1 MDNIIFYKLR
11 KFNNHWVVVF
21 LDSETNETTIIE
33 DNQELLKRFLDNR
46 KNSILVGANNYINDD
61 ILLTSLIKNSNLTDD
76 INDDDIT
83 KYLPITLDITQ
94 GIVRNSL
101 IDYNN
106 MVCTLWDNNG
116 NVLPY
121 NYALSFDDIKKQL
134 VADVQIIKSFYER
147 NERKNFLKWKMD
159 VIEKYH
165 LGKEAYHYSYG
176 DIMRTILGLNIKDE
190 VIGRSISLDKKLEQA
205 LKKKNDPF
213 LNELLKNLKKYY
225 SSNESLKLQ
234 VKIGDCLVNFN
245 EQGILGSM
253 EDSLIDTNTKSP
265 YAYLY
270 IDFNSFGPNIL
281 INNNWL
287 DGVAKN
293 PQRYSE
299 IKDLR
304 ISLKAEKQI
313 EQLYYKYMLNSGLD
327 YLNRV
332 STKDGRNVGLSLT
345 MSGIMTMMLLYKN
358 IEEFKAELI
367 ECNTDG
373 FIIKCPRNMIQN
385 IKNEVKK
392 LEELLS
398 LSCDVDVINKI
409 VHFDTKNYVM
419 QFEDGKEKHLGVF
432 GAFQTNPLYC
442 SGISAI
448 ELALREYYLNGTPVS
463 MTLRKL
469 RNEGNLEAFQIVK
482 KQKKNEKTK
491 YVNIN
496 GEYYLYDRSTSRL
509 FAVRGESIKNPFYV
523 KNPKGNFEEYKTK
536 RGRSV
541 KDGYYHFELSDQTL
555 PSIHDIDLTYYIDEC
570 YKVINNHPITKVPMI
585 NLDLPKMNCFVD
597 LDGTLIKDKDYDAAY
612 LTFYKA
618 VDGILRDEEIP
629 IAYELFGKQG
639 GYLVHFLSVCKKYKA
654 YGTIDNFAK
663 FLEDKNLFPGK
674 TLKEYKHF
682 VTNFIKY
689 DIETSIN
696 LESFNGS
703 KELLEYLKNE
713 NYNVMLYSNW
723 FKQVQNAKLESHG
736 FMPYFSG
743 VCTID
748 DYYAKSSV
756 KGWKDLLDS
765 IKVDKDSSS
774 IMIGNSS
781 SDVTPKSINVP
792 SIIINHTD
800 KVLAKTVLAN
810 GIIVNSFSE
819 IQNHNFFKEL
829 NEYKSF
835 VKRK

>member
-21 LDSETNETTIIE
+21 LDNKTNESIIIK
-33 DNQELLKRFLDNR
+33 DDPTLLKYFLEDR
-46 KNSILVGANNYINDD
+46 KDSILVGANNYTNDD
-61 ILLTSLIKNSNLTDD
+61 ILLTSLVKNSNLTGEV
-76 INDDDIT
+76 NDDDIT
-83 KYLPITLDITQ
+83 KYLPITLDVSQ

-106 MVCTLWDNNG
+106 MVSTLWDNNG
-116 NVLPY
+116 NALSY
-121 NYALSFDDIKKQL
+121 NYALSLEDIKKQL
-134 VADVQIIKSFYER
+134 VADVQIIKNFYKM
-147 NERKNFLKWKMD
+147 NERKNFLKWKVD
-159 VIEKYH
+159 VINKYH
-165 LGKEAYHYSYG
+165 LGKETYHYSYG
-176 DIMRTILGLNIKDE
+176 DIMRTILGLNIKNE
-190 VIGRSISLDKKLEQA
+190 TRSRRISLDKKLEQA

-213 LNELLKNLKKYY
+213 LNELLETLKKYY
-225 SSNESLKLQ
+225 SHNESEKLQ
-234 VKIGDCLVNFN
+234 IKIGDCLVNFN

-293 PQRYSE
+293 PKRYSE

-304 ISLKAEKQI
+304 ISLKAQKQV

-332 STKDGRNVGLSLT
+332 ATKDGKNIGLSLT

-358 IEEFKAELI
+358 IEEFKTELI

-373 FIIKCPRNMIQN
+373 LIVKCPRNMINN

-398 LSCDVDVINKI
+398 LSCDVDVIKKI

-419 QFEDGKEKHLGVF
+419 EFEDGKQKHLGVF

-442 SGISAI
+442 SGISAV

-469 RNEGNLEAFQIVK
+469 RNEGNLESFQIVK
-482 KQKKNEKTK
+482 KQKKNERAK

-496 GEYYLYDRSTSRL
+496 DEYFLYDRSTSRL
-509 FAVRGESIKNPFYV
+509 FAVRQEVIKNPFYV

-541 KDGYYHFELSDQTL
+541 KDGYYHFELSDKSL

-597 LDGTLIKDKDYDAAY
+597 LDGTLIKDKDYDTAY

-618 VDGILRDEEIP
+618 VDGILKNEEIP
-629 IAYELFGKQG
+629 AAYELFGRQG
-639 GYLVHFLSVCKKYKA
+639 GYLVQFLGICKKYKA
-654 YGTIDNFAK
+654 YGTIDNFANY
-663 FLEDKNLFPGK
+663 LEDMNLFPGK
-674 TLKEYKHF
+674 SFKEYKHF
-682 VTNFIKY
+682 VTNYIKY
-689 DIETSIN
+689 DIESSIN

-703 KELLEYLKNE
+703 KELLEYLKSE
-713 NYNVMLYSNW
+713 NCNIMLYSNW
-723 FKQVQNAKLESHG
+723 FKKVQNAKLESHG
-736 FMPYFSG
+736 FMPYFSE

-756 KGWKDLLDS
+756 KGWEDLLNGVNVNQDS
-765 IKVDKDSSS
+765 IN

-781 SDVTPKSINVP
+781 NDVAPKSVNV
-792 SIIINHTD
+792 SSVIINHTD
-800 KVLAKTVLAN
+800 KKPAKAVLAN

-819 IQNHNFFKEL
+819 ITNRNFYPEL
-829 NEYKSF
+829 
-835 VKRK
+835 VKIKRIK